1 MNQNRLGFRTTLS
14 TGLLAIVCAG
24 SALLPVT
31 INSEEYRKPNVVIFL
46 TDDQGTL
53 DVNCYGS
60 KDLYTPAMDDL
71 AKTGVRFTQ
80 AYAHNVCCPTRAM
93 LLTGR
98 HPQRTAVNSWTQ
110 GDAKI
115 AGKGRNMFLEE
126 VTMVETL
133 KDAGYKTAMFG
144 KWHLGAH
151 LDNGPTKQGFDEY
164 FGNRGGF
171 IDNYN
176 HHFLHG
182 KGFHDLYEG
191 TKEVFARGKYFPDMM
206 TERALQFVDKN
217 KNVPFFMYVA
227 FNIPHYPEQPDKKF
241 DEHYKDLEMP
251 RQAYAKMI
259 STTDDKMG
267 QIMARLEKH
276 DIRDNTIILFLS
288 DNGHSVEDYPIS
300 VDNHT
305 SGLPKGSN
313 YGANGGGGNTG
324 KWKGHKGTFYEG
336 GIRVPAIISWPEKLP
351 AGAVRDQAVT
361 GEDWFPT
368 IMQLCDVPL
377 PEVKLDGRSLM
388 PIIKSAD
395 ASSHHKVMHWQWQW
409 FWAVRDGDWKL
420 MGRDG
425 KASHLGNLSDA
436 EPERMNYLNEK
447 PEIAQRLL
455 RLHNEWLK
463 EVEREYYEQYPN
475 RTRMY

>member
-1 MNQNRLGFRTTLS
+1 MMKKRTNLLQTGALGLMA
-14 TGLLAIVCAG
+14 LASAG
-24 SALLPVT
+24 VALLPAT
-31 INSEEYRKPNVVIFL
+31 SSAAAERKPNVIIFL

-60 KDLYTPAMDDL
+60 KDLYTPTMDKL
-71 AKTGVRFTQ
+71 AETGVRFTQ
-80 AYAHNVCCPTRAM
+80 AYAHQVCCPTRAM

-98 HPQRTAVNSWTQ
+98 HPQRSAVNSWTQ
-110 GDAKI
+110 GDAK
-115 AGKGRNMFLEE
+115 AGGKGRNMFLGE
-126 VTMVETL
+126 VTIAEVL

-151 LDNGPTKQGFDEY
+151 PENGPTKQGFHEY

-182 KGFHDLYEG
+182 NGFPDLYEG
-191 TKEVFARGKYFPDMM
+191 TTEVFARGEYYPDMM
-206 TERALQFVDKN
+206 TARALQFVDKN
-217 KNVPFFMYVA
+217 KDVPFLLYVA

-241 DEHYKDLEMP
+241 DERYQDLEEP
-251 RQAYAKMI
+251 RRSYAKMI

-267 QIMARLEKH
+267 QIIERLDKH
-276 DIRDNTIILFLS
+276 GLRDDTIILFLS
-288 DNGHSVEDYPIS
+288 DNGHSAEDYQIS
-300 VDNHT
+300 VDDHT
-305 SGLPKGSN
+305 SRLPKGSN

-324 KWKGHKGTFYEG
+324 KWMGHKGTFYEG
-336 GIRVPAIISWPEKLP
+336 GIRVPAVIGWPGKLP
-351 AGAVRDQAVT
+351 GGAVRDQAVT

-368 IMQLCDVPL
+368 LLNLCDVPL
-377 PEVKLDGRSLM
+377 PDVKLDGQSLL

-395 ASSHHKVMHWQWQW
+395 APTHHKVMHWQWQW

-425 KASHLGNLSDA
+425 KPSHLGNLSDA
-436 EPERMNYLNEK
+436 EPEKKNHLEDQ
-447 PEIAQRLL
+447 PEVAKRLL
-455 RLHNEWLK
+455 QLHNVWLK

-475 RTRMY
+475 STNMY